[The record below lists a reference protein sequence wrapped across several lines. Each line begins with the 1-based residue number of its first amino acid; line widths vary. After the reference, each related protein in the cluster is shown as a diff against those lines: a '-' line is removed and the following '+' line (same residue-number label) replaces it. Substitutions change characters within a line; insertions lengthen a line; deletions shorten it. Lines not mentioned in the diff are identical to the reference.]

1 MMDWNYL
8 KILRLWEIVVR
19 FIVKLLFGVY
29 DTIVRYVIAVQFT
42 NKEGS
47 FWLNPSKLLNIEN
60 SETLRDCGEVYYKN
74 LLLCMIQLIL
84 QSNLQIKKGVF
95 DWILRNYWISKILR
109 LGNWVER
116 YFKKLL
122 YNHWYII
129 TKINLKIKKEILD
142 WIRMMDF

>member
-84 QSNLQIKKGVF
+84 QSNLQIKKGIF

>member
-1 MMDWNYL
+1 MDRNYL

>member
-1 MMDWNYL
+1 MDWNYL

>member
-1 MMDWNYL
+1 MDWNYL

-84 QSNLQIKKGVF
+84 QSNLQIKKGIF